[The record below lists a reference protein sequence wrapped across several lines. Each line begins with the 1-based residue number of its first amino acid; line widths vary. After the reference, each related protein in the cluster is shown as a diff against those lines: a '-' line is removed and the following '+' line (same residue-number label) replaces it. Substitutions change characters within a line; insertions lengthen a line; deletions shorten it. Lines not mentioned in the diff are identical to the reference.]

1 VILDNANESIVITDA
16 AGTTLRVN
24 PAYCQLTGYS
34 PEEIIGKNQNILNAG
49 RHERSFFE
57 AMWEA
62 LLQEG
67 RWEGK
72 IWNRR
77 KDGTLYLEHLTIVA
91 LPMADGS
98 SKHYVGI
105 FSDITHKGLDPTQ
118 IGELAFYDPLTGL
131 ATRALLIDHLSEA
144 MRHSKRS
151 GRHVVLFYINL
162 DDFSAINQQFGHSCG
177 DDLLKNFAERLENTV
192 RQEDTVARPGGDEF
206 AVIMREMASLEDVP
220 RVADKLLARLS
231 GPYAYAGHTVP
242 LTASIGVSL
251 YPTHDDNSERL
262 VTLAWES
269 MNQAKSAGKNRW
281 VIHQPMEED
290 ADKPAGSRDH

>member
-1 VILDNANESIVITDA
+1 MSA
-16 AGTTLRVN
+16 
-24 PAYCQLTGYS
+24 P
-34 PEEIIGKNQNILNAG
+34 
-49 RHERSFFE
+49 FFE

-151 GRHVVLFYINL
+151 GRHAVLFYINL
-162 DDFSAINQQFGHSCG
+162 DDFSAINQQFGHC
-177 DDLLKNFAERLENTV
+177 V
-192 RQEDTVARPGGDEF
+192 RGRPTQELRRAPGEHRPPGRHRSPPRGGRIRRDHARDGF
-206 AVIMREMASLEDVP
+206 P
-220 RVADKLLARLS
+220 RGRAAGS
-231 GPYAYAGHTVP
+231 GQTPRSAIGPFECAGHPVP
-242 LTASIGVSL
+242 LAASIGVSL
-251 YPTHDDNSERL
+251 YPTHNDNSERL

-269 MNQAKSAGKNRW
+269 MTQAKSAGKNRW
-281 VIHQPMEED
+281 VIHQPRQED